1 MAIEVCRFALF
12 LMFIDDLP
20 ESNSGGQSPGHH
32 HSSETKSDHVLSGLD
47 GGMLVMFM
55 PSC

>member
-47 GGMLVMFM
+47 GGMLVLFM